1 MGVVIADKDLI
12 DVTELIDCSFE
23 VAFGEDENSIEFK
36 ADPLYTP
43 PINGYIYIDG
53 TEYGGTVDEIKAST
67 ARSGIRSITATG
79 RSWHGILAGK
89 RILADS
95 GKAKL
100 TVSGNVSDVLSS
112 LIARLGLSALFE
124 APSTESDA
132 SYINSYSF
140 DRLVDAYT
148 GIKAM
153 LKANSLKLTMRH
165 ASGKVLLGAKAVVDY
180 GSKVD
185 SDLLDFDITSINR
198 CTNHLVCGGTGENE
212 DRTVIHFYADK
223 DGNVSHTQSLFGVD
237 EIVGFYDYP
246 NADEEKLE
254 EEGAKKLK
262 DLQGQ
267 GTVEVDV
274 HDDLIFD
281 VGDIVSARDNS
292 TGLLVSAPITKKI
305 VEFDYG
311 ITSYDYEAGNATT
324 GTSNSTYSGSGESSG
339 GGHAYYAGSG
349 ISISNYTISADVTQA
364 KLDAVST
371 TATLAYTTASNAS
384 AAAGEAQEVAA
395 AASETAEAAQST
407 AGNAQE
413 AADAAQEAANTAQT
427 TADGKADAN
436 HTHLYAGSETA
447 GGVANSALKLSNTA
461 AIGSTSKGV
470 YFTANGVPAVLSAS
484 VGNATR
490 PVYYKSGVP
499 GAITSVA
506 VAYGGTGA
514 TTAAAALT
522 NLGAAAKSHT
532 HAKAD
537 ITDFPTSM
545 PASDVSAWAKASTK
559 PSYDFS
565 ELTGT
570 VDATSKLSGVIPAE
584 NLPSYVD
591 DVLEYAGIANFP
603 ATGETGKI
611 YVDTTTNKTYRWS
624 GTGYVVISETIA
636 LGETSSTAYR
646 GDRGK
651 IAYDHSQTTGNPH
664 GTTKANL
671 GLGNVENKS
680 SETIREELTKA
691 NVTTALGYTPP
702 TTNTTY
708 STGSTTT
715 SGLTKLYTSTG
726 TATDG
731 AMTQSA
737 ITTQLSGKA
746 ASSHTH
752 TVDDVTGTLS
762 ITKGGTGGTTA
773 AEARTNLVTLGAK
786 SMSNHWGLTAP
797 DGDESDY
804 VRSPKG
810 GFLPHTKST
819 NGYGYLGTAVW
830 PWANLH
836 CKNLYGNTFT
846 GNSASA
852 TKLQTARTVAI
863 TGAVSGSATFDGSS
877 DITITVTGDSAA
889 ANFLAAHPVGS
900 IYETTV
906 SDNPATLYGGTWI
919 ALPSVGAFIWER
931 TA

>member
-1 MGVVIADKDLI
+1 MGIVIADKDLI
-12 DVTELIDCSFE
+12 DVAELIDCSFE

-36 ADPLYTP
+36 ADPMYTP
-43 PINGYIYIDG
+43 PVNGYIYIDG
-53 TEYGGTVDEIKAST
+53 TEYGGTVDEVKAST
-67 ARSGIRSITATG
+67 TNSGNRTITATG

-89 RILADS
+89 RILADN

-112 LIARLGLSALFE
+112 LITRLGLSDVFS

-132 SYINSYSF
+132 SYISSYSF
-140 DRLVDAYT
+140 DRFTDAYT

-153 LKANSLKLTMRH
+153 LKAHSLKLTMRH
-165 ASGKVLLGAKAVVDY
+165 ASGKVLIGAKAVVDY

-212 DRTVIHFYADK
+212 DRTVIHFYADA

-237 EIVGFYDYP
+237 EIAGFYDYS

-254 EEGAKKLK
+254 EEGAKKLT

-274 HDDLIFD
+274 HDDLVFD

-305 VEFDYG
+305 VTFEDG

-339 GGHAYYAGSG
+339 GGHAYYAGDG
-349 ISISNYTISADVTQA
+349 ISISNYTITADVTQT
-364 KLDAVST
+364 KLDTVSS
-371 TATLAYTTASNAS
+371 TATQALTIASNAS
-384 AAAGEAQEVAA
+384 ATAAKAQNAA
-395 AASETAEAAQST
+395 T
-407 AGNAQE
+407 
-413 AADAAQEAANTAQT
+413 AAQEAATAAQT

-436 HTHLYAGSETA
+436 HTHLYAGAETA
-447 GGVANSALKLSNTA
+447 GGAANSALKLSNTS

-484 VGNATR
+484 VGGATR
-490 PVYYKSGVP
+490 PVYYGSGVP
-499 GAITSVA
+499 TAITSVA

-532 HAKAD
+532 HTKAD

-545 PASDVSAWAKASTK
+545 PASDVSAWAKADTK
-559 PSYDFS
+559 PSYAYS

-570 VDATSKLSGVIPAE
+570 VDATTKLSGVIPAD

-591 DVLEYAGIANFP
+591 DVLEYAGVDNFP
-603 ATGETGKI
+603 VTGETGKI
-611 YVDTTTNKTYRWS
+611 YVDTITNKTYRWS
-624 GTGYVVISETIA
+624 GSGYVVISETIA

-651 IAYDHSQTTGNPH
+651 TAYDHSQTTGNPH
-664 GTTKANL
+664 GTTKSDL

-680 SETIREELTKA
+680 SATIRGELTKS

-708 STGSTTT
+708 STGTATT
-715 SGLTKLYTSTG
+715 SGITKLYTSTG

-731 AMTQSA
+731 TMTQSA
-737 ITTQLSGKA
+737 ITTQLDTKA

-752 TVDDVTGTLS
+752 TVDDVTGTLP
-762 ITKGGTGGTTA
+762 IAQGGTGATTA
-773 AEARTNLVTLGAK
+773 ADARVNLGVLGATRAEGY
-786 SMSNHWGLTAP
+786 WGLTNP
-797 DGDESDY
+797 DGADSAY
-804 VRSPKG
+804 IRAPQAGIIPYSSN
-810 GFLPHTKST
+810 ST
-819 NGYGYLGTAVW
+819 SGVGQLGASAW
-830 PWANLH
+830 PFKNIY
-836 CKNLYGNTFT
+836 CKKIYGNNFT
-846 GNSASA
+846 GNAASA
-852 TKLQTARTVAI
+852 TKLQTARTIAI
-863 TGAVSGSATFDGSS
+863 TGAVNGSATFDGSS
-877 DITITVTGDSAA
+877 DVSITVTGDSQA

-906 SDNPATLYGGTWI
+906 STNPATLYGGTWA